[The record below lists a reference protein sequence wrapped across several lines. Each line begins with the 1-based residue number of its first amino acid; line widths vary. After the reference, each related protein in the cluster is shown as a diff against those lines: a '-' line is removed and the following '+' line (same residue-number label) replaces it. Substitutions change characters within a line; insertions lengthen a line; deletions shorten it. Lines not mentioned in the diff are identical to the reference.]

1 MIVLNLTCA
10 AGHRFEGWFASG
22 EAFDRQV
29 EQGLVACPY
38 CNIATVSRLPSG
50 PHVARKILPPETTG
64 RDEAKAV
71 LDALKA
77 ITDNTEDV
85 GHRFPEEVRRIHYR
99 EVPDR
104 SLRGV
109 ATLDETRDL
118 LEEGIPVLPL
128 PIPPKRETH

>member
-1 MIVLNLTCA
+1 MIVLNLTCS

-38 CNIATVSRLPSG
+38 CDSAAVSRLPSG
-50 PHVARKILPPETTG
+50 PHVARKVQPPEAIR
-64 RDEAKAV
+64 RDEAQAV
-71 LDALKA
+71 IEALKA
-77 ITDNTEDV
+77 IAESTEDV
-85 GHRFPEEVRRIHYR
+85 GNRFPEEVRRIHYR
-99 EVPDR
+99 EVPER
-104 SLRGV
+104 SVKGV

-118 LEEGIPVLPL
+118 LEEGIPVMPL